1 MKIFDVKIGDTTI
14 IHQLDIV
21 LMASSKLLP
30 YDTFHELEVKN
41 KKLYWEGKEIRLES
55 TKVNDHLKIDFIKG
69 SHDNPKINAIILVKG
84 GADNTHKK
92 NFDAF

>member
-14 IHQLDIV
+14 LPQLDIV
-21 LMASSKLLP
+21 MMAGSKLLP

-41 KKLYWEGKEIRLES
+41 KKLYWEGKEIRLEP
-55 TKVNDHLKIDFIKG
+55 TKGNDHLKIDFIKG
-69 SHDNPKINAIILVKG
+69 TYDNPKINAIVLVKG

-92 NFDAF
+92 NYDNF